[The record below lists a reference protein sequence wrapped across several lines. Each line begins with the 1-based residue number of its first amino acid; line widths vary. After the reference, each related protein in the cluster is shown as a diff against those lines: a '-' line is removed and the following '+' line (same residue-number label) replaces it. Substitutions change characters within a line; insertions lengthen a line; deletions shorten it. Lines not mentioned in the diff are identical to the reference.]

1 MEFCSCVAGCRQLK
15 GFSIFGF
22 LRGNTGGGGCSSDV
36 VDEDVKVVVVV
47 EEDVKV
53 DVEDFSIVSQ
63 LICTCDIRW
72 LNVLVMGA
80 RMAVREPAPPLAA
93 SKAEFR
99 RSCFSMATVACSVVG
114 GESTQSVD
122 FPTRLITA
130 ELLNVLLSLLASTA
144 LALLRASIFMSAI
157 TRCTRVVRSIELDR
171 GRIVAD
177 PDKPAV
183 AAGAFVRISSRS
195 VELDRFLAN
204 FSMVTLYLK

>member
-1 MEFCSCVAGCRQLK
+1 VAGCGPLQV
-15 GFSIFGF
+15 FSIFGF

-36 VDEDVKVVVVV
+36 VDEDVKVVDVV
-47 EEDVKV
+47 EEDANV
-53 DVEDFSIVSQ
+53 DVEDFSMVSQ

-93 SKAEFR
+93 SKAELPLAASKAEFR
-99 RSCFSMATVACSVVG
+99 RSCFSIATVACSVVG

-144 LALLRASIFMSAI
+144 LALLRDSLFITAI
-157 TRCTRVVRSIELDR
+157 TR
-171 GRIVAD
+171 
-177 PDKPAV
+177 
-183 AAGAFVRISSRS
+183 
-195 VELDRFLAN
+195 
-204 FSMVTLYLK
+204 

>member
-1 MEFCSCVAGCRQLK
+1 MVDCSCVVGCGQVK

-22 LRGNTGGGGCSSDV
+22 LRGNTGGGGCGSDV

-47 EEDVKV
+47 EEDVNV
-53 DVEDFSIVSQ
+53 NAEDFSMVSQ

-72 LNVLVMGA
+72 LKVLVMGA
-80 RMAVREPAPPLAA
+80 KMAVREPTPPAA
-93 SKAEFR
+93 NMAEFR

-122 FPTRLITA
+122 LPTRLITA
-130 ELLNVLLSLLASTA
+130 ELLSVLLSLLASTA
-144 LALLRASIFMSAI
+144 LALLRASLFISAI
-157 TRCTRVVRSIELDR
+157 TRCTRVVRSIEDDR
-171 GRIVAD
+171 GRKVAD
-177 PDKPAV
+177 PDMPAV

-204 FSMVTLYLK
+204 FSMVTLCFNK